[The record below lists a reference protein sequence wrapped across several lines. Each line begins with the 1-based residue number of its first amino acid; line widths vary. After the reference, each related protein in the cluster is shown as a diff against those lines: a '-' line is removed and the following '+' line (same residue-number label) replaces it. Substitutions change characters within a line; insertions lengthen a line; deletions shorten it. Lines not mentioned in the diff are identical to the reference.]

1 MHGYKWPINCTRT
14 RTALEKAVKLSPNG
28 VRGVPQKLREAAAG
42 AAAATTTAAVES
54 DEEAEESG
62 ELDQNRINDRAK
74 TSVEDAIKLMS

>member
-1 MHGYKWPINCTRT
+1 MCMLFALEQWSDAT
-14 RTALEKAVKLSPNG
+14 TALEKAVKLSPNG
-28 VRGVPQKLREAAAG
+28 MRGVQQKLREAAAR
-42 AAAATTTAAVES
+42 AAAATTAAVES